1 MSERKKQDSLKINFS
16 TKKKPKNHRHE
27 PGGYYWIESED
38 DWMKRNFKNPR
49 QRKIQRERR
58 GGKGKAFKEPPIA

>member
-1 MSERKKQDSLKINFS
+1 MAERKKQDSLKINFS

-38 DWMKRNFKNPR
+38 DCIKRKF
-49 QRKIQRERR
+49 IFA
-58 GGKGKAFKEPPIA
+58 G